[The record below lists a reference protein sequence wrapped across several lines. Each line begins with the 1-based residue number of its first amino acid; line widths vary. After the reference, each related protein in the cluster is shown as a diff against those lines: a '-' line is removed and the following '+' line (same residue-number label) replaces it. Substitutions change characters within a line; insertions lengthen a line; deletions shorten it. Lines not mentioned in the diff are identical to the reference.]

1 MNIMDLLNIFTFGLN
16 KVYEKHALFHKIISD
31 FREKL
36 PRPQNQARTWSKEE
50 KENHPLFK
58 GSILSKMS
66 ALDLSPHKTTL
77 TERDLDEFYN
87 KLINFDYEYMFFKD
101 YYRSFVKNLIRLKP
115 KAENKNMELVMLQ
128 KKLEMTDLQPTK
140 PSSVLLYHMKYKW
153 RISSWV
159 LDKFRK

>member
-1 MNIMDLLNIFTFGLN
+1 
-16 KVYEKHALFHKIISD
+16 
-31 FREKL
+31 
-36 PRPQNQARTWSKEE
+36 
-50 KENHPLFK
+50 
-58 GSILSKMS
+58 
-66 ALDLSPHKTTL
+66 
-77 TERDLDEFYN
+77 
-87 KLINFDYEYMFFKD
+87 MFFKD

-140 PSSVLLYHMKYKW
+140 PSSVLLYHMKYTW